1 MTEFMVRP
9 EDVDDHEA
17 IYSLNVAAFDG
28 RTEEAD
34 LVDALREDGDLLLS
48 LVAIESDEIVGHVA
62 FSRVII
68 ETPGGFEGGVVLAP
82 VGVSPDHQRR
92 EVGSRLIETGLE
104 ALRRRGETVVLVVG
118 NPAYY
123 TRFGFSVETGN
134 HYPNVYS
141 GSHFM
146 AMVVGDVTDPP
157 VGTVSYPEAFAL
169 VS

>member
-1 MTEFMVRP
+1 MTGFMVRP
-9 EDVDDHEA
+9 EGADDHEA

-48 LVAIESDEIVGHVA
+48 LVAIENDEIVGHVA

-68 ETPGGFEGGVVLAP
+68 EAPGGFEGGVALAP

-104 ALRRRGETVVLVVG
+104 TLRRRGETVVLVVG
-118 NPAYY
+118 NPTYY
-123 TRFGFSVETGN
+123 TRFGFSVESGN
-134 HYPNVYS
+134 HYPSVYS

-146 AMVVGDVTDPP
+146 AMVVGDTTDPP
-157 VGTVSYPEAFAL
+157 VGPVSYPEAFAL